1 MQETSTMTMI
11 KLKNILNEQGGS
23 FRDLVDGYMV
33 MKEPVTHGGTRNY
46 NPEVGGFT
54 FSSDDKFATK
64 QYKGSELKLVWHS
77 TTGSGKNQTV
87 KFNVFYYNKDQGVFT
102 FDSFGDWLT
111 KLAQNIT
118 KTLPVAELTSLGF
131 KKSKDPKSGYNSY
144 VKIIKISSAETATA
158 EYPNGLWSCDT
169 EIRVFAKSPDN
180 WMIRAKIDYLDDDG
194 LKPLIAKRKAT
205 YSTDYG
211 GFRVGRNVKKK
222 SWLTGSEY
230 TEFEQRTPK
239 DVESD
244 WLKNTGQATFRVQY
258 VNVTADKLINTVKFM
273 ETNILKYKGLVGP
286 YTDPKFRY
294 NYLLLL
300 AKNMKK

>member
-1 MQETSTMTMI
+1 MI

-23 FRDLVDGYMV
+23 M
-33 MKEPVTHGGTRNY
+33 
-46 NPEVGGFT
+46 
-54 FSSDDKFATK
+54 
-64 QYKGSELKLVWHS
+64 
-77 TTGSGKNQTV
+77 
-87 KFNVFYYNKDQGVFT
+87 
-102 FDSFGDWLT
+102 
-111 KLAQNIT
+111 
-118 KTLPVAELTSLGF
+118 LPVAKDDAAAASVLRSLGF
-131 KKSKDPKSGYNSY
+131 KKAKDPKSGYNSY

-169 EIRVFAKSPDN
+169 EIRAFYKSAGN
-180 WMIRAKIDYLDDDG
+180 WMIRTKIDYLDDDG
-194 LKPLIAKRKAT
+194 LKPLIAKRKAI

-211 GFRVGRNVKKK
+211 GFRVGSNVNKK

-230 TEFEQRTPK
+230 TEFEQRTPE

-244 WLKNTGQATFRVQY
+244 WLKNTGQATFRVQK
-258 VNVTADKLINTVKFM
+258 VNVTANKLINTIKFM
-273 ETNILKYKGLVGP
+273 ESNIRKYKGLVGP

>member
-1 MQETSTMTMI
+1 MI

-54 FSSDDKFATK
+54 FSSDDKVATK
-64 QYKGSELKLVWHS
+64 QYKGSELKLVWRS

-87 KFNVFYYNKDQGVFT
+87 KFNVFYHNKDQGVFT

-131 KKSKDPKSGYNSY
+131 KKSKDPETGYNSY
-144 VKIIKISSAETATA
+144 VKIIKTYHNDTATT
-158 EYPNGLWSCDT
+158 ENPMGLWACDT
-169 EIRVFAKSPDN
+169 AIRVFAQKANN
-180 WMIRAKIDYLDDDG
+180 WMIRAKIGRFEKPGLDA
-194 LKPLIAKRKAT
+194 LIDKDAST

-211 GFRVGRNVKKK
+211 GFPVGHNVKKK
-222 SWLTGSEY
+222 SWLTGREY
-230 TEFEQRTPK
+230 KEFEQITPEEARGK
-239 DVESD
+239 
-244 WLKNTGQATFRVQY
+244 WQKNTGQAIHRVQY

-273 ETNILKYKGLVGP
+273 ESKIREYKGLVGP
-286 YTDPKFRY
+286 YNDPKFQN
-294 NYLLLL
+294 NYLFNLV
-300 AKNMKK
+300 KNINK

>member
-1 MQETSTMTMI
+1 MI

-33 MKEPVTHGGTRNY
+33 MKEPVRTSGAGNY

-54 FSSDDKFATK
+54 FSSDDKVATK
-64 QYKGSELKLVWHS
+64 QYKGSELKLVWR
-77 TTGSGKNQTV
+77 GSN

-102 FDSFGDWLT
+102 FDSFNDWLDGNAT
-111 KLAQNIT
+111 KIMLA
-118 KTLPVAELTSLGF
+118 AALTSFGF
-131 KKSKDPKSGYNSY
+131 KKAKDPETGYNSY

-169 EIRVFAKSPDN
+169 EIRVFEKSAGN

-211 GFRVGRNVKKK
+211 GLPVGHNVKKK

-230 TEFEQRTPK
+230 EEFEQRTPE

-244 WLKNTGQATFRVQY
+244 WLKNTGQATFRVQK

-273 ETNILKYKGLVGP
+273 ESNIRKYKGLVGP
-286 YTDPKFRY
+286 YNDPKFQY
-294 NYLLLL
+294 NYLLQI